1 MKTARFYAILAAA
14 LLLQTL
20 ASASVIKRSKPDPN
34 TSDGRAFN
42 GILWESNESRKI
54 DLLERFDSQF
64 PHSNWRTSAY
74 SLLQDMYVSRKEPD
88 KALQAGDKLLALD
101 PDDLGVAHKNQQIAA
116 SKGDNDRARKYG
128 DIAISIALRVARTP
142 DADEDPARVELAK
155 AVVAE
160 REYQLY
166 DQAFR
171 AKEPRDKVQLL
182 DELLAFNPKTQY
194 LDQAHLTYF
203 AAYRQLNQNGKALAM
218 AELMTSGGQF
228 YPDVMLYT
236 ADYQLRV
243 QKDAKQALASCEKLV
258 RAIESGRPP
267 ADFDAA
273 EWPRQKAFIVSQARM
288 IEFYS
293 YKQLGQAANAIAAAD
308 SIIGAGGASPDIL
321 MFAADYYFKTDRN
334 ARKVSEYSEQLLRAI
349 GEGKKPGGMSDA
361 DWGRQ
366 KDVYTEVACYM
377 IGSLQMEA
385 GNFQAAGETLRQAWA
400 IAKRTQ
406 YLLPAVTAVLA
417 ATDQHIQK
425 YAEAA
430 QLYKECLQFGGE
442 YREQAQKR
450 LLALKTEHGIQ

>member
-1 MKTARFYAILAAA
+1 MKTVRFHAILAAA
-14 LLLQTL
+14 LLLQTIV
-20 ASASVIKRSKPDPN
+20 SASVIKRSKPDP
-34 TSDGRAFN
+34 TTFDGRAFN
-42 GILWESNESRKI
+42 GILWESSESRKI
-54 DLLERFDSQF
+54 ELLEHFDKQF
-64 PHSNWRTSAY
+64 PNSEWRANAY
-74 SLLQDMYVSRKEPD
+74 SLLEDMYVSRKEPD
-88 KALQAGDKLLALD
+88 KALETGDKLLALD
-101 PDDLGVAHKNQQIAA
+101 PDDLATAHKNQQIAA
-116 SKGDNDRARKYG
+116 SKGDNERAKKYG

-142 DADEDPARVELAK
+142 DADEDPSRVELAK

-171 AKEPRDKVQLL
+171 AKEPRDKIQLL
-182 DELLAFNPKTQY
+182 DDLLAFSPKSQY
-194 LDQAHLTYF
+194 LDQAHLLYF
-203 AAYRQLNQNGKALAM
+203 AAYRQSNQNGKALAM
-218 AELMTSGGQF
+218 AELMNSSGQF

-243 QKDAKQALASCEKLV
+243 QKDAKQAVANCEKLV
-258 RAIESGRPP
+258 RAMESGRQP

-273 EWPRQKAFIVSQARM
+273 EWPRQKAFFASQARM

-293 YKQLGQAANAIAAAD
+293 YKQLGQPANAIVAAD
-308 SIIGAGGASPDIL
+308 SIIAGGGASPDIL
-321 MFAADYYFKTDRN
+321 MFAADYYFKADRN
-334 ARKVSEYSEQLLRAI
+334 AKKVSEYSEQLLRAI

-361 DWGRQ
+361 DWDRQ

-385 GNFQAAGETLRQAWA
+385 GSFIAAGETLRQAWA

-430 QLYKECLQFGGE
+430 LLYKECLQFGGT
-442 YREQAQKR
+442 YREQAQR
-450 LLALKTEHGIQ
+450 SLLALKNEHGIQ